1 MKRFGVVVAAVLL
14 VVPVLHAAR
23 GDQPAGSVVVKPVL
37 STGVTASGQPIVLPR
52 KDVHVVVSTYDIPAG
67 ANLPEHEHPFARYA
81 YVLAGALR
89 VTNTATGK
97 SETYK
102 AGDFIVEA
110 IGQWHKAANIG
121 PDAVK
126 LVVIDQVAGTGSN
139 TVLHP

>member
-1 MKRFGVVVAAVLL
+1 MQLWCACATAALL
-14 VVPVLHAAR
+14 LGFSLPAQA
-23 GDQPAGSVVVKPVL
+23 DQPPAPNVVVKPVL
-37 STGVTASGQPIVLPR
+37 STDVTASGQPIVLPT
-52 KDVHVVVSTYDIPAG
+52 KDVHVVVSTFDIPAG
-67 ANLPEHEHPFARYA
+67 ADLPEHGHPFPRYA
-81 YVLAGALR
+81 YVLAGTLR

-121 PDAVK
+121 ADAVK

-139 TVLHP
+139 TVLRR